1 MDHYGPMPGVEVFG
15 LGDASRIRENFAQCS
30 HNVKIFGYAFA
41 RQIGRASQSALGSTE
56 MLLRRGAAVAKSLK
70 TLRDKGLHPDVIYGH
85 PGWGEMLYVRDIF
98 PDAKVV
104 NYCEFYFNRRGQ
116 DYGFDDEFMPARSDD
131 LSVGTENMVH
141 ALSLIAS
148 NLGISPTRW
157 QHSRYPTELRSKIA
171 TVHDGVDTHLIKP
184 APSATVALPSSS
196 LTLSSRDEVI
206 TFVSRNL
213 EPYRGFHV
221 FMRALPE
228 LLRHCPRAH
237 VLIVGG
243 DDVSYS
249 RPLRGRTYR
258 QHFIEEVGDRLDL
271 SRVHFLGRLSY
282 TDYLR
287 VLQISTAHI
296 YLTYPFVL
304 SWSMLEAMA
313 AGCVVVGSR
322 TAPVEEVIEN
332 GCNGILVDFFD
343 REHLIEAVIGVCA
356 NREAHSAMR
365 SAARATVVS
374 RYDLETVCLPRQV
387 ALLEGGEAAPRREL
401 AVTDSSGP
409 TMQR

>member
-1 MDHYGPMPGVEVFG
+1 MAHYGRVPGVEVFG
-15 LGDASRIRENFAQCS
+15 LGDASRIRENFAQCPR
-30 HNVKIFGYAFA
+30 NVKVFGYAFA
-41 RQIGRASQSALGSTE
+41 RQIERASQSALRTTE
-56 MLLRRGAAVAKSLK
+56 ILLRRGAAVATSLR
-70 TLRDKGLHPDVIYGH
+70 TLRDKGLRPDVIYGH
-85 PGWGEMLYVRDIF
+85 PGWGEMLYIRDVF
-98 PDAKVV
+98 PEAKIV
-104 NYCEFYFNRRGQ
+104 NYCEFYFNRCGQ
-116 DYGFDDEFMPARSDD
+116 DYGFDAEFTPARSDD
-131 LSVGTENMVH
+131 SSVGTENMVH

-171 TVHDGVDTHLIKP
+171 TVHDGIDTQLVKP
-184 APSATVALPSSS
+184 DPSATVVLPSSS
-196 LTLSSRDEVI
+196 LALSARDEVI

-221 FMRALPE
+221 FMRVLPE
-228 LLRHCPRAH
+228 ILRHRPHAH
-237 VLIVGG
+237 VLIAGG

-249 RPLRGRTYR
+249 RPLKGRTYR
-258 QHFIEEVGDRLDL
+258 QHFLDEVGDRLDL
-271 SRVHFLGRLSY
+271 TRVHFLGHLSFA
-282 TDYLR
+282 DYLR

-332 GCNGILVDFFD
+332 GRNGILVDFFD
-343 REHLIEAVIGVCA
+343 RAHLIDAVIGVCA
-356 NREAHSAMR
+356 NREARGAMR
-365 SAARATVVS
+365 CAARATVVG

-387 ALLEGGEAAPRREL
+387 ALLEGAAAPR
-401 AVTDSSGP
+401 P
-409 TMQR
+409 TASLQ